1 MAGIQASPETR
12 QKLARSILERNL
24 QVKRGE
30 RVIVEGWNHTLPW
43 AVAISREARR
53 MGAQPLILYEDEPA
67 YWDAVEDGEAK
78 IIGAPAKH
86 EKAAV
91 LNTDVYIHMWGPGDR
106 IRLGQLP
113 DKTQEQLVAFNDGW
127 YVDARKAGLRGARLE
142 LGRPY
147 PTLARAYGVDED
159 SWGEQMVE
167 ATMVDPRSL
176 RRAAT
181 PIAAA
186 LERGKEV
193 HITHSNGT
201 DLTLGLAKRKP
212 TVWDAMVPPPG
223 QRGKFN
229 MLSTIPNGA
238 VRVALKETVADGTM
252 VANRTSFYEDSGATG
267 GTFHFADGK
276 LTEATFD
283 QGGER
288 FDRDFAKGGKGRDQP
303 GWIGIGLNPKLNN
316 TPPIEDIERGAITVS
331 VGGNRAFG
339 GVNASPMFGWVVTT
353 GATVEI
359 DGKKLPI

>member
-1 MAGIQASPETR
+1 MAGIQASEETR
-12 QKLARSILERNL
+12 QKVARSLLQRNL
-24 QVKRGE
+24 EVKRGE
-30 RVIVEGWNHTLPW
+30 RVIVEGWSHTLPW

-67 YWDAVEDGEAK
+67 YWDAVDDGESK
-78 IIGAPAKH
+78 VLGAPMKH
-86 EKAAV
+86 ESAAV
-91 LNTDVYIHMWGPGDR
+91 LSTDVYIHMYGPGDR

-113 DKTQEQLVAFNDGW
+113 EKTQDQLFAFNAGW
-127 YVDARKAGLRGARLE
+127 YVNARKAGLRGARLE

-147 PTLARAYGVDED
+147 PSLAKAYGVDED
-159 SWGEQMVE
+159 RWGEQMVD
-167 ATMVDPRSL
+167 ATMVDPKSL

-193 HITHSNGT
+193 RITHSNGT

-212 TVWDAMVPPPG
+212 TVWDAMVPPAAK
-223 QRGKFN
+223 RGMFD

-238 VRVALKETVADGTM
+238 VRVGLKETVANGTM
-252 VANRTSFYEDSGATG
+252 VANRTSFYDNLGATG
-267 GTFHFADGK
+267 GTFHFADGR

-283 QGGER
+283 RGGER

-316 TPPIEDIERGAITVS
+316 TPPIEDLERGAITVS
-331 VGGNRAFG
+331 VGGNRFFG
-339 GVNASPMFGWVVTT
+339 GVNKSPMFGWVVTT
-353 GATVEI
+353 GATVEV